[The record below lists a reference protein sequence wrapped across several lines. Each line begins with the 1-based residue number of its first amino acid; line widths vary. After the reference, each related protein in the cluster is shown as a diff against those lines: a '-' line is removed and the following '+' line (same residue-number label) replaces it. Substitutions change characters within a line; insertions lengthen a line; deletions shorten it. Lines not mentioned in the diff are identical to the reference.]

1 MKKTAL
7 AVICIVGLF
16 LVLGAGDIQQNLRLY
31 DINRGKEISLADA
44 IPALKQN
51 RIIIVGEHHNNRN
64 HHEAQLKIIR
74 ALKESGERVAV
85 GLEMFRSDS
94 QQSLDSW
101 VAGKMGESEFK
112 KIYFDNWG
120 YPWSDYGM
128 IFNYAKEENIPLI
141 GLNVPRE
148 ITRQVAQEGF
158 QSLDKGQREKLSN
171 ITCRVDKAYMD
182 YIKKAFGAHAHGN
195 LNFTYFCEAQ
205 LVWDNV
211 MAVNVLEYLDKNLD
225 TLVVVLTGTG
235 HAQKDAMP
243 RQIRKRSEVTYAVML
258 PEAKGI
264 IDPGTV
270 DRQDADYLI
279 LDI

>member
-1 MKKTAL
+1 MKKAGL
-7 AVICIVGLF
+7 AVICIFGLF

-31 DINRGKEISLADA
+31 DINLGKEISLADA

-51 RIIIVGEHHNNRN
+51 RIIIVGEHHNNQN

-74 ALKESGERVAV
+74 TLKESGARVAV

-94 QQSLDSW
+94 QQSLDRW
-101 VAGKMGESEFK
+101 VAGNMDESEFK

-120 YPWSDYGM
+120 YPWPDYGM
-128 IFNYAKEENIPLI
+128 IFDYAKEEKIPLI
-141 GLNVPRE
+141 GLNVPRK

-211 MAVNVLEYLDKNLD
+211 MAVNVLEYLDKNPD

-235 HAQKDAMP
+235 HARKDAVP
-243 RQIRKRSEVTYAVML
+243 RQISKRSEAAFAVML

-279 LDI
+279 LGI

>member
-1 MKKTAL
+1 MKKAAL
-7 AVICIVGLF
+7 AVISIVGLF
-16 LVLGAGDIQQNLRLY
+16 LVLGAGDIQQDLRLY

-51 RIIIVGEHHNNRN
+51 RIILLGEHHNNKN

-74 ALKESGERVAV
+74 ALKESGARVAV

-128 IFNYAKEENIPLI
+128 IFDYAKGQKIPLI

-211 MAVNVLEYLDKNLD
+211 MAVNALEYLDKNLD
-225 TLVVVLTGTG
+225 ALVVVLTGTG

-243 RQIRKRSEVTYAVML
+243 RQIRKRSEAAYAVIM
-258 PEAKGI
+258 PEVKGI
-264 IDPGTV
+264 MDTETV
-270 DRQDADYLI
+270 SQQEADYLI

>member
-1 MKKTAL
+1 MKKAGL
-7 AVICIVGLF
+7 AVICIFGLF

-51 RIIIVGEHHNNRN
+51 RIIIVGEHHNNQN
-64 HHEAQLKIIR
+64 HHEAQLKIIK
-74 ALKESGERVAV
+74 ALKESGARVAV

-94 QQSLDSW
+94 QQSLDRW
-101 VAGKMGESEFK
+101 VAGNMDESEFK

-120 YPWSDYGM
+120 YPWPDYGM
-128 IFNYAKEENIPLI
+128 IFDYAKEEKIPLI

-211 MAVNVLEYLDKNLD
+211 MAVNVLEYLDKNPD

-235 HAQKDAMP
+235 HARKDAVP
-243 RQIRKRSEVTYAVML
+243 RQISRRSEAAFAIML
-258 PEAKGI
+258 PEVKGI

-279 LDI
+279 LGI